1 MEVKSTDGGRNCSFV
16 YCPPCHDYELLYSM
30 MARGTKEI
38 PLNSISF
45 NYGLN
50 AASLNT
56 LLALIS
62 GKLLI
67 VAFISLG

>member
-16 YCPPCHDYELLYSM
+16 YCPPCHEFLYSI
-30 MARGTKEI
+30 MARGKKEI
-38 PLNSISF
+38 PLNYISF
-45 NYGLN
+45 NYRLY

-67 VAFISLG
+67 VAFTSLG